1 MNYHRLE
8 TDIAQR
14 NETNKVNQSF
24 TVLDNL
30 VGIHSILIKQNFL
43 RRIQTKMRSILTV
56 MPSM

>member
-30 VGIHSILIKQNFL
+30 VGIHSSLIKQNFL

>member
-43 RRIQTKMRSILTV
+43 RWIQTKMRSILTV